1 MSEAFWAFSLQFYA
15 AAGVAGACLEL
26 QERQRADVNLVLLA
40 LWAASMGRGLDADAI
55 AAAEQVAKPWRQS
68 VTEPL
73 RAARRAL
80 KRPPEGFA
88 AEPAAALEGKVLALE
103 IEAERLQQ
111 AAMAHGLTL
120 GTKAEPWRAAR
131 ANLGRYE
138 AFLGCTFAPASLAI
152 LLDAFDRTQAKR
164 AEPRSETPS

>member
-26 QERQRADVNLVLLA
+26 QDNERADVNLLLLA
-40 LWAASMGRGLDADAI
+40 LWAASMGRELDAAAI
-55 AAAEQVAKPWRQS
+55 AAAERVAKPWRES

-80 KRPPEGFA
+80 KQPPEGFA
-88 AEPAAALEGKVLALE
+88 AESAAALKGKVQALE

-111 AAMAHGLTL
+111 DAMARGLTL
-120 GTKAEPWRAAR
+120 GAKAEPRTAAR
-131 ANLGRYE
+131 ANLRRYE
-138 AFLGCTFAPASLAI
+138 AFLGGNLAPASLVT
-152 LLDAFDRTQAKR
+152 LLDAFDRTQAKQE
-164 AEPRSETPS
+164 EP